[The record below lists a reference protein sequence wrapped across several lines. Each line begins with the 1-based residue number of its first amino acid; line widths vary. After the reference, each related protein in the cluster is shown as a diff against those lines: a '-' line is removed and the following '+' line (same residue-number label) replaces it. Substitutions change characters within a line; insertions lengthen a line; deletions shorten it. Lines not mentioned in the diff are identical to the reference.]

1 MAEEFDTLRD
11 VRDTLRG
18 VPNYNKYF
26 VIDPITTCTPAAL
39 EVGDLDGFD
48 ELCHNFKRGGGDGE
62 PALDASSVNLHLDS
76 LTALTMPDAGSDL
89 FSVIEDA
96 TGELSGTEFR
106 RLNSRLIELL
116 VNGIVPMN
124 AAGLVHGD
132 VKLENIAAA
141 TTRGAD
147 GTRTFDTVRLID
159 WGSAQ
164 TGVDQDPTLL
174 INRPRKTGS
183 VFMHNL
189 PAGSVFLRKEP
200 AAIDS
205 ELGNVRRTVRAANYS
220 SLAVAYA
227 DVIYADAR
235 AAGETERINTV
246 LTVIWPR
253 LREDLHELKK
263 GRTKMQVMS
272 LFEILK
278 KYYAN
283 SHLDVAGYVS
293 AVFRWNCDVWGFLSV
308 YRDLLGSG
316 LAFVPS
322 DEFTRE
328 ANEILRAFMYDAR
341 YAATP
346 INVPELAARLTTLN
360 DLVGADEASPGL
372 SVGAEGR
379 ERGDDDEEGG
389 GDGEEEGSNRGSKR
403 KRGASST

>member
-1 MAEEFDTLRD
+1 
-11 VRDTLRG
+11 
-18 VPNYNKYF
+18 
-26 VIDPITTCTPAAL
+26 
-39 EVGDLDGFD
+39 
-48 ELCHNFKRGGGDGE
+48 
-62 PALDASSVNLHLDS
+62 
-76 LTALTMPDAGSDL
+76 
-89 FSVIEDA
+89 
-96 TGELSGTEFR
+96 
-106 RLNSRLIELL
+106 
-116 VNGIVPMN
+116 
-124 AAGLVHGD
+124 
-132 VKLENIAAA
+132 
-141 TTRGAD
+141 
-147 GTRTFDTVRLID
+147 
-159 WGSAQ
+159 
-164 TGVDQDPTLL
+164 
-174 INRPRKTGS
+174 
-183 VFMHNL
+183 
-189 PAGSVFLRKEP
+189 
-200 AAIDS
+200 
-205 ELGNVRRTVRAANYS
+205 
-220 SLAVAYA
+220 
-227 DVIYADAR
+227 
-235 AAGETERINTV
+235 
-246 LTVIWPR
+246 
-253 LREDLHELKK
+253 
-263 GRTKMQVMS
+263 MQVMS

-308 YRDLLGSG
+308 YRDLFGSG